1 VYASIVMA
9 FTVEPLRRV
18 IKKAGGKRI
27 SDDAAK
33 ALAKVLEDKLVLLLK
48 ESEKI
53 ARHSGR
59 STILR
64 RDVKLVRKV
73 LESKG

>member
-1 VYASIVMA
+1 MS
-9 FTVEPLRRV
+9 FTIEPLRRV

-33 ALAKVLEDKLVLLLK
+33 LLADSLEKKVVLLLR

-53 ARHSGR
+53 AKHSGR

-64 RDVKLVRKV
+64 RDVKLARKV
-73 LESKG
+73 LER

>member
-1 VYASIVMA
+1 MA

-33 ALAKVLEDKLVLLLK
+33 ALADILEEKVIILLK

-64 RDVKLVRKV
+64 RDVKLARKV
-73 LESKG
+73 FEK